1 VAQIADAAGIP
12 SACRTIEIPMTRVN
26 RDTVIAVVLLLTCAV
41 LAMASF
47 DIREPDYGQLS
58 PATWPRVI
66 VGILTLLSTIYLVQS
81 IRKGVPE
88 PEAAEAG
95 DEAAPGGI
103 AGFFAYWRNVFW
115 CFALFLAYLLTMPY
129 LGMLI
134 GGLAFVFLLL
144 NALGG
149 WQPKQ
154 LALHAVIALVTVG
167 GMWSLF
173 TFGLHVLLPPGE
185 ILGRF

>member
-1 VAQIADAAGIP
+1 
-12 SACRTIEIPMTRVN
+12 MTRVN
-26 RDTVIAVVLLLTCAV
+26 RDTVVAVVLLLACAV
-41 LAMASF
+41 FAAATF
-47 DIREPDYGQLS
+47 EIREPDYGQLS
-58 PATWPRVI
+58 PATWPRVV
-66 VGILTLLSTIYLVQS
+66 VGLLTVLSVIYLVQS
-81 IRKGVPE
+81 IRKGVPA
-88 PEAAEAG
+88 PAEG
-95 DEAAPGGI
+95 ETSPKTDRGGVV
-103 AGFFAYWRNVFW
+103 GFFAHWRNVFW

-134 GGLAFVFLLL
+134 GGLLFVFMLL

-154 LALHAVIALVTVG
+154 MALHAVIALVTVG
-167 GMWSLF
+167 GMWALF

>member
-1 VAQIADAAGIP
+1 
-12 SACRTIEIPMTRVN
+12 MTRVN
-26 RDTVIAVVLLLTCAV
+26 RDTVTAVVLLLGCAV
-41 LAMASF
+41 FAAATF
-47 DIREPDYGQLS
+47 EIREPDYGQLS
-58 PATWPRVI
+58 PATWPRVV
-66 VGILTLLSTIYLVQS
+66 VGILTLLSVIYLVQS

-88 PEAAEAG
+88 PAEGETG
-95 DEAAPGGI
+95 DETGPVGI

-149 WQPKQ
+149 WQPRQ
-154 LALHAVIALVTVG
+154 LALHAAIALVTVG
-167 GMWSLF
+167 GMWALF
-173 TFGLHVLLPPGE
+173 TFGLKVLLPPGE

>member
-1 VAQIADAAGIP
+1 MVKSGQPLQEQRNKAGYYDQKKFQKFFPNFLYRDLLVWLIAL
-12 SACRTIEIPMTRVN
+12 N
-26 RDTVIAVVLLLTCAV
+26 V
-41 LAMASF
+41 LA
-47 DIREPDYGQLS
+47 
-58 PATWPRVI
+58 
-66 VGILTLLSTIYLVQS
+66 LLSVIYLVQS
-81 IRKGVPE
+81 VRKGVPE
-88 PEAAEAG
+88 PEAAETV
-95 DEAAPGGI
+95 DETRRGGI

-134 GGLAFVFLLL
+134 GGLLFVFMLL

-149 WQPKQ
+149 WQPRQ
-154 LALHAVIALVTVG
+154 LVLHAVIALVTVG